1 MPALVCEPPRLEI
14 ETPGAHSPDPPG
26 AVAQRWLDHDGRLIA
41 TGGRTQSG
49 WWMHWPGLATFLF
62 DEDGPVRA
70 LPAHEGLD
78 ETIRD
83 SFIRG
88 VTPVV
93 LIARGHEGLH
103 ASGTVHTRGLV
114 GLLGTSG
121 TGKSTT
127 AFALASLGADHFSD
141 DTIIYST
148 DGETAV
154 AYRLPF
160 PVRIEASAASVVEAP
175 AASVV
180 EPPVASAVEPPA
192 AGAVRPP
199 ARLVQHRQPPSAH
212 FHRLYHLVRDPSV
225 DPLAP
230 TFEPVGAERRFELL
244 LAHAHPFEMGGA
256 ERRRR
261 FIQSLMTLARD
272 VDVWTCR
279 FGPRLDA
286 LPAFAAALADHIEG
300 A

>member
-1 MPALVCEPPRLEI
+1 MPALVCEPPRLVI
-14 ETPGAHSPDPPG
+14 EAPGAHPADPPG
-26 AVAQRWLDHDGRLIA
+26 PVAQRWLDHDGRLIA
-41 TGGRTQSG
+41 TGGGSPSG
-49 WWMHWPGLATFLF
+49 WWMHWPGLATFQF
-62 DEDGPVRA
+62 DDEGPVRA
-70 LPAHEGLD
+70 LPARSGLD

-93 LIARGHEGLH
+93 LLARGYEGLH
-103 ASGTVHTRGLV
+103 ASATLHPRGLV
-114 GLLGTSG
+114 VLLGTSG

-127 AFALASLGADHFSD
+127 AFALASRGADHFSD

-148 DGETAV
+148 DRGSAI
-154 AYRLPF
+154 ACRLPF
-160 PVRIEASAASVVEAP
+160 PVRVTAP

-180 EPPVASAVEPPA
+180 QPPAGSVVEPTARAASA
-192 AGAVRPP
+192 RI
-199 ARLVQHRQPPSAH
+199 HRI
-212 FHRLYHLVRDPSV
+212 YHLVRDPLV

-230 TFEPVGAERRFELL
+230 VFEPVEMERRFELL

-256 ERRRR
+256 QRQRR
-261 FIQSLMTLARD
+261 FIQNVMMLARD

-286 LPAFAAALADHIEG
+286 LPSFAAALAGHIDR

>member
-1 MPALVCEPPRLEI
+1 MPALVCEPPRLVI
-14 ETPGAHSPDPPG
+14 EVQGTHSADTPGPA
-26 AVAQRWLDHDGRLIA
+26 AQRWLDHDGRLIA
-41 TGGRTQSG
+41 TGGRSQSG

-62 DEDGPVRA
+62 DDEGPVRA
-70 LPAHEGLD
+70 LPARSGLD

-83 SFIRG
+83 SFMRG

-93 LIARGHEGLH
+93 LLARGYEGLH
-103 ASGTVHTRGLV
+103 ASATLHPRGLV
-114 GLLGTSG
+114 VMLGTSG

-127 AFALASLGADHFSD
+127 AFALASRGGDHFSD

-148 DGETAV
+148 DGGSAV
-154 AYRLPF
+154 AWRLPF
-160 PVRIEASAASVVEAP
+160 PVRVTAP
-175 AASVV
+175 AASFV
-180 EPPVASAVEPPA
+180 EAPVASFVEPPA
-192 AGAVRPP
+192 RAPI
-199 ARLVQHRQPPSAH
+199 HRI
-212 FHRLYHLVRDPSV
+212 YHLVRDPLV

-230 TFEPVGAERRFELL
+230 VFEPVETERRFELL

-256 ERRRR
+256 ERQRR
-261 FIQSLMTLARD
+261 FIQSVMTLARD

-286 LPAFAAALADHIEG
+286 LPSFAAALADHIER

>member
-1 MPALVCEPPRLEI
+1 MGRSPALVCEPPCLEI
-14 ETPGAHSPDPPG
+14 EAHGAHSVDPPG
-26 AVAQRWLDHDGRLIA
+26 PVAQRWHDHDGRLIA
-41 TGGRTQSG
+41 TGGRSPSG

-62 DEDGPVRA
+62 DDDGPVRA
-70 LPAHEGLD
+70 LPARAGLD

-93 LIARGHEGLH
+93 LLARGYEGLH
-103 ASGTVHTRGLV
+103 ASATLHGRGLV
-114 GLLGTSG
+114 ALLGTSG

-127 AFALASLGADHFSD
+127 AFALASLDAEHFSD

-148 DGETAV
+148 QGGSAV
-154 AYRLPF
+154 AWRLPF
-160 PVRIEASAASVVEAP
+160 PVRVTAP
-175 AASVV
+175 AASFVQ
-180 EPPVASAVEPPA
+180 PPAASFVEPPA
-192 AGAVRPP
+192 RAAQAGPGT
-199 ARLVQHRQPPSAH
+199 ARI
-212 FHRLYHLVRDPSV
+212 HRLYHLVRDPSV

-230 TFEPVGAERRFELL
+230 AFEAVGTERRFELL

-261 FIQSLMTLARD
+261 FIESVMMLARD

-286 LPAFAAALADHIEG
+286 LPAFAAALSDHVERV
-300 A
+300 

>member
-1 MPALVCEPPRLEI
+1 MPALACVPPGLEI
-14 ETPGAHSPDPPG
+14 EAHGAHSTDPPG
-26 AVAQRWLDHDGRLIA
+26 AVAQRWLDHEGRLIA
-41 TGGRTQSG
+41 TGGRTDSG
-49 WWMHWPGLATFLF
+49 WWMHWSGLATFLF

-70 LPAHEGLD
+70 RPAHEGLD

-93 LIARGHEGLH
+93 LMARGYEALH
-103 ASGTVHTRGLV
+103 ASATLHRRGLV
-114 GLLGTSG
+114 ALLGTSG

-127 AFALASLGADHFSD
+127 AFALAYRGADHFAD
-141 DTIIYST
+141 DTVIYSME
-148 DGETAV
+148 GGAV
-154 AYRLPF
+154 ACRLPF
-160 PVRIEASAASVVEAP
+160 PVRIEAP
-175 AASVV
+175 AAS
-180 EPPVASAVEPPA
+180 AVGERAHP
-192 AGAVRPP
+192 
-199 ARLVQHRQPPSAH
+199 VQHRLPPSAR
-212 FHRLYHLVRDPSV
+212 FHRIYHLVRDPAV

-230 TFEPVGAERRFELL
+230 VLDPVPVERRFELL

-256 ERRRR
+256 ERGRR
-261 FIQSLMTLARD
+261 FIQSLMTLARE

-286 LPAFAAALADHIEG
+286 LPGFAAALADHIER